1 MLSNP
6 EDDIVK
12 KNKIINKFF
21 PQEDSS
27 LKIVLLGGAKTGK
40 SSLILKY
47 VVNKFPE
54 EYEPTEEDIYKT
66 SIEIKGNNVEVE
78 IIDIAGESDYQDL
91 LDAWIEKA
99 EGFLLIFALDNYESF
114 TNLKGLYQRIC
125 KSEKRDYPI
134 VLVGNKCELPENE
147 REISRNEAEELAKN
161 WGVEYFEVSDKTDCN
176 GNVKLVFEILSKKII
191 TFKGKQK
198 QKSKKCYII

>member
-1 MLSNP
+1 M
-6 EDDIVK
+6 
-12 KNKIINKFF
+12 
-21 PQEDSS
+21 
-27 LKIVLLGGAKTGK
+27 
-40 SSLILKY
+40 
-47 VVNKFPE
+47 
-54 EYEPTEEDIYKT
+54 
-66 SIEIKGNNVEVE
+66 E
-78 IIDIAGESDYQDL
+78 IIDTAGESDYQDL
-91 LDAWIEKA
+91 LDAWIDKA
-99 EGFLLIFALDNYESF
+99 EGFLLVFALDNYESF

-125 KSEKRDYPI
+125 KDEKRDYPI

-176 GNVKLVFEILSKKII
+176 GNVNLVFEILSKKII